1 MFTETGGQYGYFKG
15 FDWDNGR
22 GIRNRR
28 RVGLIRICLRFEF
41 FGGDEAGGG
50 GLSGHDR
57 RGEPYREMG
66 QRKITCL

>member
-1 MFTETGGQYGYFKG
+1 MDILKDLTGITGVG
-15 FDWDNGR
+15 FVTDDESVLSG
-22 GIRNRR
+22 
-28 RVGLIRICLRFEF
+28 FEF

-66 QRKITCL
+66 QRK